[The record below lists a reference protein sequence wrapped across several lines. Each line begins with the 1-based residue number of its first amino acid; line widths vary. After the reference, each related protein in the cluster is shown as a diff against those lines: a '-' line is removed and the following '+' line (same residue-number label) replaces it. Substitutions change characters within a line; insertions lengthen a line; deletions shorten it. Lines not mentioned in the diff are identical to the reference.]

1 MCNFVTMKK
10 KFILLLFS
18 LFAVVGMAQVVN
30 TSAVLIGAWS
40 GKLKVGP
47 TELTLVLHIKQSDGY
62 LECSLD
68 SPDQGA
74 KGIGLYKEHLTD
86 DSLAVKAPQLGL
98 TYHARI
104 AEGKMVGTFSQM
116 GMNLPLTLEKG
127 VYEVRRPQHP
137 SQPYPY
143 KAEEVS
149 FVNETDHATLVGTLT
164 YPIHFDASQGVP
176 VVVLV
181 SGSGL
186 QNRDEEILDHKPF
199 LVIADYLARHGIA
212 TLRYDDR
219 AFGASTG
226 GDRILSQATTLDYKR
241 DARAAIDY
249 LKSRKEFGKVG
260 VLGHSE
266 GGCIAFM
273 LSSEGA
279 VDFAISMAGTG
290 VKGDTA
296 LTAQTNAILKL
307 QGQTTTL
314 TIEQYRQNAQMVPG
328 EWMRWF
334 LDYDPTADISAVK
347 CPVFALNGDKDV
359 QVLSS
364 LNLTAIK
371 EKLPPLS
378 HSLVKEYAGLNHL
391 FQHCQ
396 TGLPTEY
403 NTIEETISEEVLQ
416 DITKWILA
424 LH

>member
-1 MCNFVTMKK
+1 MIN
-10 KFILLLFS
+10 S
-18 LFAVVGMAQVVN
+18 
-30 TSAVLIGAWS
+30 SAVLIGAWS

-47 TELTLVLHIKQSDGY
+47 TELTLVLHIKQGDGF

-86 DSLAVKAPQLGL
+86 DSLAVKATQLGL
-98 TYHARI
+98 TYRAHI
-104 AEGKMVGTFSQM
+104 ANGKMVGTFSQM
-116 GMNLPLTLEKG
+116 GVNIPLTLTKG
-127 VYEVRRPQHP
+127 NYEVRRPQHP
-137 SQPYPY
+137 SAPYPY
-143 KAEEVS
+143 KTEEVS
-149 FVNETDHATLVGTLT
+149 FVNEADHATLAGTLT
-164 YPIHFDASQGVP
+164 YPINFDAAQRVP

-186 QNRDEEILDHKPF
+186 QNRDEEIFNHKPF
-199 LVIADYLARHGIA
+199 LVIADYLARHSIA

-219 AFGASTG
+219 AFGSSTG
-226 GDRILSQATTLDYKR
+226 GDRIHNQATTLDYKC
-241 DARAAIDY
+241 DARAAIDF

-260 VLGHSE
+260 IAGHSE

-290 VKGDTA
+290 VKGDLV
-296 LTAQTNAILKL
+296 LTSQANAILQH
-307 QGQTTTL
+307 QGQTATL
-314 TIEQYRQNAQMVPG
+314 TVEQCRQNALMVPS

-334 LDYDPTADISAVK
+334 LDYDPTADISSAK
-347 CPVFALNGDKDV
+347 CPVFALNGDKDL
-359 QVLSS
+359 QVISS

-371 EKLPPLS
+371 EKLPENNN
-378 HSLVKEYAGLNHL
+378 SLVKEYAGLNHL

-403 NTIEETISEEVLQ
+403 NTIEETISEDVLK
-416 DITKWILA
+416 DIAQWILS
-424 LH
+424 LPGK

>member
-1 MCNFVTMKK
+1 MKQH
-10 KFILLLFS
+10 ILLSLLALFS
-18 LFAVVGMAQVVN
+18 IASSAQVVN
-30 TSAVLIGAWS
+30 SSAVLIGAWS

-47 TELTLVLHIKQSDGY
+47 TELTLVLHIKQGNGY

-74 KGIGLYKEHLTD
+74 KGIGLYKEYLTD
-86 DSLAVKAPQLGL
+86 DSVAVKATQLGA
-98 TYHARI
+98 TYRARV
-104 AEGKMVGTFSQM
+104 ANGKMVGTFTQM
-116 GMNLPLTLEKG
+116 GMNFPLTLEKG
-127 VYEVRRPQHP
+127 TYEVRRPQHP
-137 SQPYPY
+137 VPPYPY
-143 KAEEVS
+143 KTEEVC

-164 YPIHFDASQGVP
+164 YPVDFEALRNVP

-186 QNRDEEILDHKPF
+186 QNRDEEIFNHKPF

-219 AFGASTG
+219 AFGKSTG
-226 GDRILSQATTLDYKR
+226 GDRIHNQTTTLDYKR
-241 DARAAIDY
+241 DARAAIDF
-249 LKSRKEFGKVG
+249 LKSRKEFGAVG
-260 VLGHSE
+260 IAGHSE

-290 VKGDTA
+290 VKGDIA
-296 LTAQTNAILKL
+296 LTAQTNAILKQ
-307 QGQTTTL
+307 QGQTS
-314 TIEQYRQNAQMVPG
+314 TISVEQYRQNVQKVPG

-334 LDYDPTADISAVK
+334 LDYDPTTDISAAK
-347 CPVFALNGDKDV
+347 CPVFALNGDRDV
-359 QVLSS
+359 QVISS

-371 EKLPPLS
+371 EKLPQHP

-396 TGLPTEY
+396 TGMPTEY
-403 NTIEETISEEVLQ
+403 NGIEETIAEEVLK
-416 DITKWILA
+416 DITNWILA
-424 LH
+424 LPKLLR

>member
-1 MCNFVTMKK
+1 MKQH
-10 KFILLLFS
+10 ILLSLLALFS
-18 LFAVVGMAQVVN
+18 ITSSAQVVN
-30 TSAVLIGAWS
+30 SSAVLIGAWS

-47 TELTLVLHIKQSDGY
+47 TELTLVLHIKQGNGY

-86 DSLAVKAPQLGL
+86 DTLAVKAPQLGL
-98 TYHARI
+98 TYRARI

-127 VYEVRRPQHP
+127 VYEVRRSQHP

-143 KAEEVS
+143 KTEEVS

-164 YPIHFDASQGVP
+164 YPIHFDASQEVP

-186 QNRDEEILDHKPF
+186 QNRDEEIFNHTPF
-199 LVIADYLARHGIA
+199 LVISDYLARHGIA

-219 AFGASTG
+219 AFGKSTG
-226 GDRILSQATTLDYKR
+226 GDRIHNQATTLDYMR
-241 DARAAIDY
+241 DARAAIDF
-249 LKSRKEFGKVG
+249 LKSRKEFGQVG
-260 VLGHSE
+260 IAGHSE

-290 VKGDTA
+290 VKGDIA
-296 LTAQTNAILKL
+296 LTAQTNAILKQ

-314 TIEQYRQNAQMVPG
+314 TVEQYRQNAQKVPG

-334 LDYDPTADISAVK
+334 LDYDPTADISAAK

-359 QVLSS
+359 QVISS

-371 EKLPPLS
+371 EKLPQHP

-396 TGLPTEY
+396 TGMPTEY
-403 NTIEETISEEVLQ
+403 NGIEETIAEEVLK
-416 DITKWILA
+416 DITNWILA
-424 LH
+424 LPKLLR